1 MFSSVS
7 GTIVMDEMNVLP
19 GEGTAD
25 DPRAL
30 MRDPVGWRA
39 AVFGR
44 LGTTVI
50 KTTFIKQ
57 HQQEETAFLEKQLPH
72 LRQEAKALAFI

>member
-7 GTIVMDEMNVLP
+7 GTIVMDKMNVLP

-30 MRDPVGWRA
+30 MRDPMGWRA
-39 AVFGR
+39 AAFGG

-50 KTTFIKQ
+50 KTTLIKQ
-57 HQQEETAFLEKQLPH
+57 CQQQETSFLKKVLSH
-72 LRQEAKALAFI
+72 L